1 MSAAQWSTRQTNGGF
16 SVSFFWLSS
25 TKGGTGQNKLRNR
38 KRRHKR
44 DRQKSTK
51 PTLLPSATVEHDTH
65 PAPVKQSSAEGSRA
79 PTPINA
85 RQSAHA
91 RSPSPPNLLA
101 ATVPHSES
109 QQSQG
114 SDNSETSSP
123 VKPISQ
129 DNDWTLV
136 SPRRRRQQR
145 PRSSIPPPPYFRMPF
160 HLRPLSIQERY
171 PQATSSEDS
180 EESPVA
186 SRTRARTTRTEL
198 AGCVT
203 LGTR

>member
-65 PAPVKQSSAEGSRA
+65 PAPVKQSSGSRT

-85 RQSAHA
+85 SQSAHA

-101 ATVPHSES
+101 ATVPHIES

-114 SDNSETSSP
+114 SDSSETSSH
-123 VKPISQ
+123 VKPTSQ

-136 SPRRRRQQR
+136 SPRRRTTKTEVKY
-145 PRSSIPPPPYFRMPF
+145 S
-160 HLRPLSIQERY
+160 
-171 PQATSSEDS
+171 TSSVFQNAF
-180 EESPVA
+180 SPSATFNTGEV
-186 SRTRARTTRTEL
+186 STGYL
-198 AGCVT
+198 I
-203 LGTR
+203 

>member
-1 MSAAQWSTRQTNGGF
+1 MEGHQAELASAGLPLSVCLRLQQLDLLMSAAQWSTRQTNGGF

-65 PAPVKQSSAEGSRA
+65 PAPVKQSSGSRT

-85 RQSAHA
+85 SQSAHA

-101 ATVPHSES
+101 ATVPHTES

-114 SDNSETSSP
+114 SDSSETSSP
-123 VKPISQ
+123 VIKA
-129 DNDWTLV
+129 
-136 SPRRRRQQR
+136 
-145 PRSSIPPPPYFRMPF
+145 Y
-160 HLRPLSIQERY
+160 LS
-171 PQATSSEDS
+171 
-180 EESPVA
+180 
-186 SRTRARTTRTEL
+186 
-198 AGCVT
+198 G
-203 LGTR
+203 